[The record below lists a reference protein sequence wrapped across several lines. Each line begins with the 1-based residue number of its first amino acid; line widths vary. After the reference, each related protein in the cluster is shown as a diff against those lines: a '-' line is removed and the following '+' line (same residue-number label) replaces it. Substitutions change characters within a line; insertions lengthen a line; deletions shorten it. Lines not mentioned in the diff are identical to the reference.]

1 MLQACEP
8 KQGKHHP
15 GINQSSHRE
24 SAVIVSELRE
34 LIGALQSEVEF
45 EAAVSELGAAA
56 GAASFGASMAANL
69 IRFGTRKSAMALAQ
83 TEEIARRLA
92 AAAPGLDVE
101 IVKFETT
108 GDRDQLGKLLPHD
121 GKGGAFVA
129 EIRRAVLSGELQ
141 AAMHSL
147 KDMPGNEDTPGLV
160 IGATLSRDPPGDV
173 LVLRPGVSLDE
184 IRRSH
189 GNGFKVGTNAVRRA
203 AYARRLFP
211 DIEVIH
217 FRGAADTRIRKL
229 DHLEKQRLPDGG
241 AVGPADALI
250 MARSGLERV
259 GLADRIAYEFS
270 PQEMQPA
277 VGQGIVA
284 VECAAR
290 DWPTRQILALI
301 DDQTAHRCA
310 DAEREVLWVLN
321 GHCNSPIA
329 GFSTIAGERMSLSA
343 TVLDHAGG
351 VFIEASR
358 SGPADRPRELGR
370 AVGLELMQKGAADI
384 IERSRPV

>member
-1 MLQACEP
+1 MVA
-8 KQGKHHP
+8 
-15 GINQSSHRE
+15 
-24 SAVIVSELRE
+24 
-34 LIGALQSEVEF
+34 
-45 EAAVSELGAAA
+45 
-56 GAASFGASMAANL
+56 
-69 IRFGTRKSAMALAQ
+69 IRIRIGTRKSAMALAQ
-83 TEEIARRLA
+83 TEEIARRLT
-92 AAAPGLDVE
+92 AAAPGVDVE

-108 GDRDQLGKLLPHD
+108 GDSDQIGKLLPHG

-129 EIRRAVLSGELQ
+129 EIRNAIRSGQLQ

-160 IGATLSRDPPGDV
+160 IGATLARDPAGDV
-173 LVLRPGVSLDE
+173 LVLRPGLSLDAL
-184 IRRSH
+184 RDAR
-189 GNGFKVGTNAVRRA
+189 GKGFKIGTNAVRRA

-217 FRGAADTRIRKL
+217 YRGAADTRVRKL
-229 DHLEKQRLPDGG
+229 DGLELQRLPDGG

-259 GLADRIAYEFS
+259 GLADRIAYEF
-270 PQEMQPA
+270 PVRDMLPA
-277 VGQGIVA
+277 AGQGIVA
-284 VECAAR
+284 VECAAQ
-290 DWPTRQILALI
+290 DWQTRQLLSLI
-301 DDQTAHRCA
+301 DDANAHNSA

-329 GFSTIAGERMSLSA
+329 GFSTIEGTRMSLTAS
-343 TVLDHAGG
+343 VLDLDGG

-370 AVGLELMQKGAADI
+370 AVGLELLDKGAAEI

>member
-1 MLQACEP
+1 
-8 KQGKHHP
+8 
-15 GINQSSHRE
+15 
-24 SAVIVSELRE
+24 
-34 LIGALQSEVEF
+34 
-45 EAAVSELGAAA
+45 
-56 GAASFGASMAANL
+56 MA
-69 IRFGTRKSAMALAQ
+69 RFRIGTRKSAMALAQ
-83 TEEIARRLA
+83 TDEIARQLSRA
-92 AAAPGLDVE
+92 VPGIDVE

-108 GDRDQLGKLLPHD
+108 GDIDQTGKLLPHG

-129 EIRRAVLSGELQ
+129 QIRAAVLAGELH

-160 IGATLSRDPPGDV
+160 IGATLARDPPADA
-173 LVLRPGVSLDE
+173 LVLRPGLALDAF
-184 IRRSH
+184 RRAR
-189 GNGFKVGTNAVRRA
+189 GKGFKIGTNAVRRA

-211 DIEVIH
+211 DAEIIH
-217 FRGAADTRIRKL
+217 YRGAADTRVRKL
-229 DHLEKQRLPDGG
+229 DNGDMQRLPDGG

-259 GLADRIAYEFS
+259 GLAGRIAYEF
-270 PQEMQPA
+270 PFREMLPA

-284 VECAAR
+284 VECGAR
-290 DWPTRQILALI
+290 DFATRETLSRI
-301 DDQTAHRCA
+301 DDPVAHACG

-329 GFSTIAGERMSLSA
+329 GFAEISGGTISLNAS
-343 TVLDHAGG
+343 VLDHAGARI
-351 VFIEASR
+351 IEASL

-370 AVGLELMQKGAADI
+370 AVGLELLSKGAADI